1 VTLVLCRRVFLLA
14 PYVRKQYIVY
24 PYLSSGRTYITCSS
38 FHELPTHS
46 TQSYYSVVRHSGK
59 SASTNVSTISTI
71 AVPNCATPVF
81 KSCSIALPL
90 QVSCSTMQLQS
101 SARPQ
106 SLPTTHTPSIRR
118 HTQYTLNAHQSPE
131 PPDIDPEIPTNHS
144 WQTVKKRKR
153 THPLTISATRG
164 HQPPFNSPNSFAEL
178 SHLSDDDIQAFASA
192 PHATISSDQAMQ
204 PRVHKPPRYMYTVL
218 PTIATW

>member
-1 VTLVLCRRVFLLA
+1 MTLVLCRRVFLPA
-14 PYVRKQYIVY
+14 PYVRKQCIVY
-24 PYLSSGRTYITCSS
+24 LYLSSGRTYTTCSS
-38 FHELPTHS
+38 LHKLSTHS
-46 TQSYYSVVRHSGK
+46 TQACYSVVRHSGK

-71 AVPNCATPVF
+71 QVPNCATPVF

-131 PPDIDPEIPTNHS
+131 PPDIDPEIPTIYS
-144 WQTVKKRKR
+144 WQTVN
-153 THPLTISATRG
+153 P
-164 HQPPFNSPNSFAEL
+164 
-178 SHLSDDDIQAFASA
+178 
-192 PHATISSDQAMQ
+192 
-204 PRVHKPPRYMYTVL
+204 
-218 PTIATW
+218 